1 MALPP
6 SGTITVS
13 AVAAEFGGS
22 APHSLSEYYRGGG
35 LVPDTTTNAGVPTS
49 GPISLSDFYGAAA
62 GWASTMFIGVLNN
75 GFYNQYGFS
84 TGTFGSMTDTT
95 IDILGDAPLFALFFG
110 AAPSS
115 FTQLTLTGSYPNS
128 GWTTLNIGAGSFSRA
143 SATSY
148 YNSGSTTY
156 WNWSGSTNYFGTI
169 PGSSVNIT
177 ME

>member
-49 GPISLSDFYGAAA
+49 GVISLSDFYGAAA
-62 GWASTMFIGVLNN
+62 GWASTMFIGSFNN
-75 GFYNQYGFS
+75 GFYITYGYS
-84 TGTFGSMTDTT
+84 TGTYGSMTDTT
-95 IDILGDAPLFALFFG
+95 IDILSGATIASLFYG
-110 AAPSS
+110 ATPSG
-115 FTQLTLTGSYPNS
+115 FTQLTLSGSYPNS

-143 SATSY
+143 SATY
-148 YNSGSTTY
+148 NNSGGTTY
-156 WNWSGSTNYFGTI
+156 WNWTGNTNYFGTI